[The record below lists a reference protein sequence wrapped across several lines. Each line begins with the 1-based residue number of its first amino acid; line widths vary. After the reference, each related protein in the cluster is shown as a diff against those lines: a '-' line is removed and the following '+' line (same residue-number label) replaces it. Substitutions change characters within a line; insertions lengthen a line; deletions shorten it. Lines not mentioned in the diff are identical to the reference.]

1 VQLLHRDGNGANGI
15 GQDTSPDVCAQQIL
29 DVVPPVVR
37 VIRRIMRSHRL
48 PGLSVPQFRIL
59 ALLNFSPEASL
70 SLVAEYVDS
79 SLPAASRLVNGLV
92 AKKLITRCEC
102 DRDRRQISL
111 KLTNKGQAA
120 FCDSRRATRRQ
131 LADSVSALSPAQ
143 RRRVCDAMEL
153 LGGIFGSD
161 AKCPAASR
169 RKTARGRQ
177 AASGIKSVVGKA

>member
-169 RKTARGRQ
+169 REMARGRK
-177 AASGIKSVVGKA
+177 AAPCIKSVVGKA